1 MKIVII
7 GSGKVGSKISQ
18 QLAVEGHD
26 VVVIDN
32 DPIKINELSNNQDVM
47 CIEGNAVSFDVQQQA
62 GVPDADLVI
71 ACTDSDEINM
81 ISCLLAKKHGAQR
94 TIARVRNPEYYDQL
108 PFIKEE
114 MGLSM
119 SINPEMMAADM
130 ISRVLLFP
138 AANSVESF
146 AGGNVELMEF
156 VLSKNNPLVGMSLL
170 DINSTFKVKV
180 LIVAIK
186 RGEEVI
192 IPTGEDVLQPD
203 DHIFVA
209 SSHEEIQSLVKDID
223 LFRSK
228 ISSVIIV
235 GGSRISYY
243 LAKRLIGH
251 GMTVKIIEN
260 DYDKCVRMSQLLPN
274 AMVIHANG
282 SDENVLNEEGI
293 GNADAFVAMTGLDEV
308 NIIMSIYAKKRGVPK
323 VITKVTQITFYR
335 TLENLGLDT
344 IVSPKSLTADQILHY
359 VRAMN
364 ESSGSDTVESLLR
377 FVDERLE
384 AAEFIIN
391 NNAKYV
397 GVPLKDLKMKKG
409 FLVASIVRG
418 KRIIIPGGNDM
429 LQLGDTVVIVTDKH
443 PLLKLESVFE
453 D

>member
-18 QLAVEGHD
+18 QLAIEGHD

-32 DPIKINELSNNQDVM
+32 DPVKINELSNNQDVM
-47 CIEGNAVSFDVQQQA
+47 CIEGNAVSFEVQQQA
-62 GVPDADLVI
+62 GVDEADLVI

-81 ISCLLAKKHGAQR
+81 ISSLLAKKHGAQR

-119 SINPEMMAADM
+119 AINPEMMAADM

-156 VLSKNNPLVGMSLL
+156 VLSKNNPLVGMSLM

-180 LIVAIK
+180 LIVAIQ
-186 RGEEVI
+186 RGDQVI
-192 IPTGEDVLQPD
+192 IPTGNDILQAE
-203 DHIFVA
+203 DHIYVA
-209 SSHEEIQSLVKDID
+209 SSHAEIQSLVKDID

-235 GGSRISYY
+235 GGSRITYY

-251 GMTVKIIEN
+251 GMTVKIIES
-260 DYDKCVRMSQLLPN
+260 DRDKCVRMSQVLPH
-274 AMVIHANG
+274 AMIVHADG

-293 GNADAFVAMTGLDEV
+293 GNADAFVAMTGMDEV
-308 NIIMSIYAKKRGVPK
+308 NIILSIYAKKREVPK
-323 VITKVTQITFYR
+323 VITKVTQLTFYR
-335 TLENLGLDT
+335 TMENLGLDT
-344 IVSPKSLTADQILHY
+344 IVSPKALTADQILRY

-364 ESSGSDTVESLLR
+364 ESSDSDTVESLLR

-391 NNAKYV
+391 NSAKYV
-397 GVPLKDLKMKKG
+397 EIPLKDLKIKKG

-418 KRIIIPGGNDM
+418 KRTIIPGGNDV
-429 LQLGDTVVIVTDKH
+429 LKLGDTVVIVTDKH
-443 PLLKLESVFE
+443 PLLELSSIFE

>member
-344 IVSPKSLTADQILHY
+344 IVSPKSLTADQILRY

>member
-1 MKIVII
+1 MKIIII

-18 QLAVEGHD
+18 QLALEGHD

-32 DPIKINELSNNQDVM
+32 DAVKINEMSNNQDVM

-62 GVPDADLVI
+62 GVNDADLVI

-81 ISCLLAKKHGAQR
+81 ISCLLAKKHGAAR

-119 SINPEMMAADM
+119 ALNPEMMAADM

-156 VLSKNNPLVGMSLL
+156 VLSASNPLVGMSLM
-170 DINSTFKVKV
+170 DVNSTFKVKV
-180 LIVAIK
+180 LIVAIQ
-186 RGEEVI
+186 RGDQVI
-192 IPTGEDVLQPD
+192 IPTGNDVLQAE
-203 DHIFVA
+203 DHIYVA
-209 SSHEEIQSLVKDID
+209 SSHAEIQTLVKDID

-228 ISSVIIV
+228 IRSVIIV
-235 GGSRISYY
+235 GGSRITYY
-243 LAKRLIGH
+243 LAKRLLGH

-260 DYDKCVRMSQLLPN
+260 DRDKCIRMSQALPN
-274 AMVIHANG
+274 AMIVNADG
-282 SDENVLNEEGI
+282 SDENVLIEEGI
-293 GNADAFVAMTGLDEV
+293 GNTDAFVAMTGMDEV
-308 NIIMSIYAKKRGVPK
+308 NIILSIYAKKKGVPK
-323 VITKVTQITFYR
+323 VITKVTQLTFYR

-344 IVSPKSLTADQILHY
+344 IVSPKTLTADQILRY

-364 ESSGSDTVESLLR
+364 ESSDSDTVESLLR

-391 NNAKYV
+391 NSAKYV
-397 GVPLKDLKMKKG
+397 EIPLKDLKIKKG

-418 KRIIIPGGNDM
+418 KCTIIPGGNDV
-429 LQLGDTVVIVTDKH
+429 LKLGDTVVIVTDKH
-443 PLLKLESVFE
+443 PLLELSSIFE
-453 D
+453 

>member
-18 QLAVEGHD
+18 QLALEGHD

-32 DPIKINELSNNQDVM
+32 DAAKINELSNNQDVM
-47 CIEGNAVSFDVQQQA
+47 CIEGNAVSYDVQQQA
-62 GVPDADLVI
+62 GVGESDLVI

-108 PFIKEE
+108 PFIKDE

-119 SINPEMMAADM
+119 AINPEMMAADM

-156 VLSKNNPLVGMSLL
+156 VIAQGNPLVGMSLM
-170 DINSTFKVKV
+170 DINNTFRVKV
-180 LIVAIK
+180 LIVAIQ
-186 RGEEVI
+186 RGDAVI
-192 IPTGEDVLQPD
+192 IPTGHDVLQAD
-203 DHIFVA
+203 DHIYVA
-209 SSHEEIQSLVKDID
+209 SSHAQIQTLVKDID

-228 ISSVIIV
+228 IRSVIIV
-235 GGSRISYY
+235 GGSRITYY
-243 LAKRLIGH
+243 LAKRLVSN

-260 DYDKCVRMSQLLPN
+260 NRDKCITLAQALPQ
-274 AMVIHANG
+274 AMVVHADG
-282 SDENVLNEEGI
+282 SDENVLIEEGI
-293 GNADAFVAMTGLDEV
+293 GNTDAFVAMTGLDEV
-308 NIIMSIYAKKRGVPK
+308 NIILSIYAKKREVPK
-323 VITKVTQITFYR
+323 VITKVTQLTFYR

-344 IVSPKSLTADQILHY
+344 IVSPKTITADQILRY

-364 ESSGSDTVESLLR
+364 ESPDSDKVESLLR

-391 NNAKYV
+391 NSAKYV
-397 GVPLKDLKMKKG
+397 EIPLKDLKIKKG

-418 KRIIIPGGNDM
+418 KRTIIPGGNDV
-429 LQLGDTVVIVTDKH
+429 LKLGDTVVIVTDQH
-443 PLLKLESVFE
+443 PLLDLAGIFE
-453 D
+453 